1 MNEWRRFR
9 DKVLADSPETREEY
23 ERLAPHYR
31 LISDLVR
38 LRRERGLTQEELA
51 QRMGTHQPAV
61 ARFESGRTMPSFRFL
76 MALAEA
82 LDADLTVHLEPR
94 ESIRAGT
101 ASTPH

>member
-1 MNEWRRFR
+1 MSEWRRFR

-23 ERLAPHYR
+23 KRLAPLYL
-31 LISDLVR
+31 LISDLIR

-51 QRMGTHQPAV
+51 RRMGTHQPAV
-61 ARFESGRTMPSFRFL
+61 ARFESGRVMPSLRFL

-94 ESIRAGT
+94 ENIKAKDASRAR
-101 ASTPH
+101 